1 MCAKRL
7 GLRQPS
13 GAVYASQACTMK
25 EKIVI
30 IVLSLILAVV
40 SYFLGYSN
48 NTLRDFEMREAQGRL
63 GLNLS
68 IYNDMERGDFQK
80 VKEHL
85 GMVILGQTRIYEQQ
99 YGVPVGTNFFA
110 QKFLAAQAIASQIE
124 SNLVPVNSILTN
136 FPHSSGLKVT
146 AGGNNRSKIT

>member
-1 MCAKRL
+1 
-7 GLRQPS
+7 
-13 GAVYASQACTMK
+13 MK

-63 GLNLS
+63 GLNLL
-68 IYNDMERGDFQK
+68 IYNDMERGDFQR

-85 GMVILGQTRIYEQQ
+85 GMVILGQTRICEQQ
-99 YGVPVGTNFFA
+99 YGVPIGTNSFA
-110 QKFLAAQAIASQIE
+110 QKFFGSTGHCFTGRKQS
-124 SNLVPVNSILTN
+124 
-136 FPHSSGLKVT
+136 SSG
-146 AGGNNRSKIT
+146 